1 MLQRIEMTRT
11 ISACLAKIIVPLTL
25 KLAEKTDNRLR
36 LMNQVITGLQVI
48 KMYVWEIPFYNLVE
62 KARK

>member
-1 MLQRIEMTRT
+1 MAYI
-11 ISACLAKIIVPLTL
+11 ISVLLAKKITPLIL
-25 KLAEKTDNRLR
+25 KSAERSDDRLR
-36 LMNQVITGLQVI
+36 LMNQIITGVQVI

>member
-1 MLQRIEMTRT
+1 MT
-11 ISACLAKIIVPLTL
+11 ISAFLAKIIAPLTL
-25 KLAEKTDNRLR
+25 KSAEKTDNRLR

-48 KMYVWEIPFYNLVE
+48 KMYVWEIPFSNLVE

>member
-1 MLQRIEMTRT
+1 MVHI
-11 ISACLAKIIVPLTL
+11 ISAFLAKKITPLTL
-25 KLAEKTDNRLR
+25 KVAERSDDRLR
-36 LMNQVITGLQVI
+36 LMNQIITGLQVI